1 MQRMLS
7 ARRRVVGLVAGLCCL
22 AGSAHAELDR
32 AKLVQV
38 GGSVLKVEAQ
48 RQQGGYSLGSG
59 VVVGPGLVVTNCHV
73 THDAIQIHVLRAG
86 DRIRVQSQVSDAVH
100 DLCLLRVPGISAA
113 PVVLG
118 STGVLKP
125 QQAVTAVGYTGG
137 LGIQSSAGTV
147 VALHRYDGGHV
158 VQSTNWFTSGASGG
172 ALFDDD
178 MRLVGVLTFRL
189 RGGDNH
195 YFAAPVEWLA
205 ALLQEGGAQP
215 LDVAPAPATSQAY
228 WQRQMVMQPNFLQ
241 AITLER
247 DRNWTG
253 LETLAKAWCLADSDD
268 AAPWVTQALA
278 LDQQGR
284 LPEAQKALERA
295 VDIDPQLAQAWFK
308 LGLLHQRQNQSSA
321 AQMALRRLRLLD
333 PALAQDLHIRL
344 GKS

>member
-1 MQRMLS
+1 VLIGPHFLRLLFTLACLS
-7 ARRRVVGLVAGLCCL
+7 GANAQ
-22 AGSAHAELDR
+22 AELDR

-59 VVVGPGLVVTNCHV
+59 VVVGPGQVVTNCHV
-73 THDAIQIHVLRAG
+73 THDATQIHVLRAG
-86 DRIRVQSQVSDAVH
+86 DRIRVQSQISDAVH
-100 DLCLLRVPGISAA
+100 DLCLLRVPGIDAA

-118 STGVLKP
+118 STGALKP

-147 VALHRYDGGHV
+147 VALHRFDGGRV
-158 VQSTNWFTSGASGG
+158 VQSTNYFTSGASGG

-195 YFAAPVEWLA
+195 YFAAPVEWLV
-205 ALLQEGGAQP
+205 ALLQDRAKEPAE
-215 LDVAPAPATSQAY
+215 VAPAPASAQAY
-228 WQRQMVMQPNFLQ
+228 WQRQMALQPNFLQ
-241 AITLER
+241 AISLER
-247 DRNWTG
+247 DRDWAA
-253 LETLAKAWCLADSDD
+253 LETLTQAWSLADADD
-268 AAPWVTQALA
+268 AAPWIARALA

-284 LPEAQKALERA
+284 LAEAQKALERA
-295 VDIDPQLAQAWFK
+295 VDIDPQLAPAWFK
-308 LGLLHQRQNQSSA
+308 LGLLHQRQNQASA
-321 AQMALRRLRLLD
+321 AQTALRRLRLLD
-333 PALAQDLHIRL
+333 PALAQELHIRL